1 MAKGRGA
8 RIVVLSLV
16 EFWNQPVNL
25 RVSYVRICANWRVGE
40 LGWCAQDWDA
50 VANVAVNE
58 PLQLVCWKHER
69 VVVTVENTNC
79 KENE

>member
-1 MAKGRGA
+1 M
-8 RIVVLSLV
+8 
-16 EFWNQPVNL
+16 
-25 RVSYVRICANWRVGE
+25 GE